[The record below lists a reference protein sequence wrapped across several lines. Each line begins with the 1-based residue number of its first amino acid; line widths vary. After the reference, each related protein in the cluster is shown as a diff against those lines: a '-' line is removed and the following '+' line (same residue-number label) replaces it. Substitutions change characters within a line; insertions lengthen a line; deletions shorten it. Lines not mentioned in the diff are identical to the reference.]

1 LGIKKSASFDIT
13 GINYHISPGKEA
25 EPMVTENATK
35 NNHDQSISR
44 ECLEQQM
51 PEVQAKLDTLI
62 QWICQS
68 AQDGSSAYTVERGLF
83 EKLLALG
90 KTLYKTFL
98 TRVGPGDFGTSVTLD
113 DGRVVHRAADP
124 RRRRQVTVFGEFEI
138 LRWVYA
144 QRQNA
149 KFEFIP
155 TDQRL
160 QLPAGDVSYLL
171 QEWDQ
176 LLGVEQAF
184 GQVREVIETILRL
197 SQSVDTLER
206 TNQQMA
212 AAAPVFR
219 ENQGPVDM
227 KKEGEL
233 LVVTEDNKGIPM
245 VRPVAET
252 PAGVHRTKG
261 EKANKKQMA
270 CIGCVYSVDRH
281 IRTPEELV
289 ATLFRD
295 PDRTKSSPP
304 KSQNK
309 RYWAELS
316 RDIDGEAIRGQ
327 DAVFE
332 HLQAEIA
339 TRRRPDQLLVH
350 LCDGQASLET
360 DRHAYLPEDAR
371 TLDILDLMHVL
382 PRVWGAAHVFQREG
396 SVEATAFVREHLTRI
411 LRGEVGAV
419 VGVWR
424 RKATWQG
431 LKGVKKKTLAA
442 ICAFL
447 KKNTHRMKYDEYLRQ
462 GCPVAT
468 GVIEG
473 ACRHVIKDRM
483 ERAGMRWKIPGAQAM
498 LNLRTIYTNG
508 DWEEF
513 QTFRMNLEKEFLYP
527 YTKAFHANDWYA
539 YQAA

>member
-1 LGIKKSASFDIT
+1 LGIKKSASFVIT

-25 EPMVTENATK
+25 EPMVAQNATK
-35 NNHDQSISR
+35 RNRDQSVSR
-44 ECLEQQM
+44 ECLERQM
-51 PEVQAKLDTLI
+51 PEVYAQLNQLV
-62 QWICQS
+62 QWVCQS
-68 AQDGSSAYTVERGLF
+68 TGDGSSAYAVERGLF
-83 EKLLALG
+83 EKVLALG
-90 KTLYKTFL
+90 KTLFQAFL
-98 TRVGPGDFGTSVTLD
+98 ALVGPGDFGESVTLD
-113 DGRVVHRAADP
+113 DGRVVHRAADQHP
-124 RRRRQVTVFGEFEI
+124 RRQVTVFGEFTI
-138 LRWVYA
+138 SRWVYA

-160 QLPAGDVSYLL
+160 QLPVGDVSYLL

-184 GQVREVIETILRL
+184 GQVREVMEAILRL
-197 SQSVDTLER
+197 PQSVDTLER

-219 ENQGPVDM
+219 ESQGPVDV

-245 VRPVAET
+245 VRPVEET
-252 PAGVHRTKG
+252 PIGVHRTKG

-289 ATLFRD
+289 AVLFRAL
-295 PDRTKSSPP
+295 DRPKNPP
-304 KSQNK
+304 PQARNK

-316 RDIDGEAIRGQ
+316 REIEGEAIRGQ
-327 DAVFE
+327 DAVFQQ
-332 HLQAEIA
+332 LQAEIA
-339 TRRRPDQLLVH
+339 SRRQPEQWLVH
-350 LCDGQASLET
+350 LCDGQTSLET
-360 DRHAYLPEDAR
+360 DRHTYLPADSR

-382 PRVWGAAHVFQREG
+382 PRVWEAAHVFRAEG
-396 SVEATAFVREHLTRI
+396 SVEAVAFVRDHLTRI
-411 LRGEVGAV
+411 LRGEIGAV
-419 VGVWR
+419 IGVWR
-424 RKATWQG
+424 RKARCQG
-431 LKGVKKKTLAA
+431 LTGAKKKSLAA
-442 ICAFL
+442 LCGFL
-447 KKNTHRMKYDEYLRQ
+447 ERNKHRMKYDEYLRQ

-498 LNLRTIYTNG
+498 LNLRTIHTNG
-508 DWEEF
+508 DWNEF
-513 QTFRMNLEKEFLYP
+513 QDFRMELEKECLYP
-527 YTKAFHANDWYA
+527 YTKAFHAKDWDA
-539 YQAA
+539 YQVA